1 MFSSG
6 GRSGCESA
14 RSQPR
19 RISPT
24 TNVAK
29 GSPIAGFAIRLHV
42 TVGRS
47 GARQPGRRP
56 GPDRSP
62 SRRAQRSEAIET
74 VCGRRAYVRSRFVF
88 RMFDRPHSG
97 PKRGANRLLLRP
109 APMLGMIKPSSI
121 RFPPGLKDE
130 ARRGVDCRRRGR
142 LPRKTAT
149 RRYRAGRRGLAG
161 SVSACIL
168 WWTAFGEVFDG
179 GAVDFNPSV
188 FRLLENRSDRR
199 RVFWVRHGSDGNANE
214 RG

>member
-1 MFSSG
+1 M
-6 GRSGCESA
+6 
-14 RSQPR
+14 
-19 RISPT
+19 
-24 TNVAK
+24 
-29 GSPIAGFAIRLHV
+29 AGFPTALHI
-42 TVGRS
+42 TFGRS
-47 GARQPGRRP
+47 GARQPGRSP
-56 GPDRSP
+56 SPDRSP

-74 VCGRRAYVRSRFVF
+74 VRGRRAYVRSRFGF

-109 APMLGMIKPSSI
+109 APMPARIKPSSI

-142 LPRKTAT
+142 LRRKTAT

-179 GAVDFNPSV
+179 GDADFNPSV

-199 RVFWVRHGSDGNANE
+199 RVFWVRHGSDSNANE